1 MAANNSN
8 GPNKSLYL
16 YTSLIFVVA
25 ILLIILSFFAM
36 SNRDNKMNET
46 EQAQSITEKTAALS
60 EENKNL
66 AEENKTLKDNN
77 HLMSAALLS
86 IANEYY
92 TAGDTAKAAETAA
105 SVDASYLTDEEKTV
119 LAAITG
125 TAAPTAVPAAE

>member
-8 GPNKSLYL
+8 GQNKSLYI

-36 SNRDNKMNET
+36 SNRDRNMNET
-46 EQAQSITEKTAALS
+46 EQAAQSITEKAAALS

-66 AEENKTLKDNN
+66 AEENKALKEKNRV
-77 HLMSAALLS
+77 MSVSLLN

-92 TAGDTAKAAETAA
+92 TAGDTDKAAEIAQN
-105 SVDASYLTDEEKTV
+105 VDASSLSEEE
-119 LAAITG
+119 AAVYTTITA
-125 TAAPTAVPAAE
+125 TPEPAAAE

>member
-8 GPNKSLYL
+8 GQNKSLYI

-36 SNRDNKMNET
+36 SNRNSKMNET
-46 EQAQSITEKTAALS
+46 EQAAQSITEKAAALS

-66 AEENKTLKDNN
+66 AEENKSLAEKNKV
-77 HLMSAALLS
+77 MSSALLS

-92 TAGDTAKAAETAA
+92 EAGDTVRSAEIAANI
-105 SVDASYLTDEEKTV
+105 DASSLTDEE
-119 LAAITG
+119 
-125 TAAPTAVPAAE
+125 TAVYTTITTTPAPAE